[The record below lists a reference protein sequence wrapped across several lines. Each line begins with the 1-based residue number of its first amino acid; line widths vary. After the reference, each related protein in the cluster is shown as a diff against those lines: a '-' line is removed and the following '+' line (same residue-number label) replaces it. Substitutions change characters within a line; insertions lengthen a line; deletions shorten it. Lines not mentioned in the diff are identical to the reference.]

1 MAEQDDIATRLAL
14 LERTMVSRD
23 MLGEREDKLMDRLE
37 RMLTKHE
44 TRIDEALQHGLKVYG
59 HETSDQLL
67 KLRTRIHEERDA
79 KLATEIAAMNAANAK
94 PKNDLLTRW
103 GLPVGLAAVVGG
115 PGTVD
120 LFLRFLGALS

>member
-1 MAEQDDIATRLAL
+1 MADTDDIVTRLAL

-59 HETSDQLL
+59 HETSDQML

-79 KLATEIAAMNAANAK
+79 KLAAEIATLTANNK

-103 GLPVGLAAVVGG
+103 GLPLGAAAVVGG

-120 LFLRFLGALS
+120 LFLRFLGAVS